1 MDIEGLGESLVGQL
15 VDAGLVR
22 DFSDLYTLTAPAL
35 EALERMGKKSAA
47 NVLAKIEH
55 SKTNDFS
62 RLLIGL
68 GIRHVGS
75 RAASL
80 LAKNFGSLDVLM
92 QASREEFEQVPDV
105 GPVVAASVRAFLD
118 EPRNRDLLTRL
129 RRAGV
134 TVSTVPQTSDGSR
147 RLDGETFVL
156 TGKLASRSRAAARR
170 EIEGLGGT
178 VTSSVS
184 NQTSFL
190 VVGAEPGSKL
200 ALALSLGVRILD
212 EDEFLELVMR
222 KR

>member
-1 MDIEGLGESLVGQL
+1 M
-15 VDAGLVR
+15 
-22 DFSDLYTLTAPAL
+22 
-35 EALERMGKKSAA
+35 
-47 NVLAKIEH
+47 
-55 SKTNDFS
+55 
-62 RLLIGL
+62 
-68 GIRHVGS
+68 
-75 RAASL
+75 
-80 LAKNFGSLDVLM
+80 
-92 QASREEFEQVPDV
+92 
-105 GPVVAASVRAFLD
+105 RAFLD

-134 TVSTVPQTSDGSR
+134 MVSTAAKTSDGSR
-147 RLDGETFVL
+147 RLAGQTFVL

-184 NQTSFL
+184 NQTRYL

-212 EDEFLELVMR
+212 EDAFLKLVIR